1 MNNYDS
7 SITGI
12 VIDQYPSVAEV
23 VKIMRKYTKDSIMEI
38 RVYKRVVEKVFNR
51 RAVCRQQQ
59 KEW

>member
-38 RVYKRVVEKVFNR
+38 RDHLNKNEFVMSCNYID
-51 RAVCRQQQ
+51 
-59 KEW
+59 

>member
-23 VKIMRKYTKDSIMEI
+23 VKIIVADSFSCLCIDQLKCLRI
-38 RVYKRVVEKVFNR
+38 AHFVV
-51 RAVCRQQQ
+51 
-59 KEW
+59 